1 MEFASTVIEPPRF
14 PPTAP
19 APSEPRVIRFDVS
32 FATIAKVMLAVAGAW
47 LLGQLVRVVLVLVAA
62 LFIGGTLSP
71 IIEWFETH
79 RVRRGLAIALVF
91 STLVIV
97 TVLMIVLTIPEL
109 LDQIKNLQAQEPVWR
124 ARAVEWLSRSPLT
137 VPLAGTLR
145 DLRIDTFTNLS
156 AANAIAFS
164 TRVGGFLAYSM
175 AAIFLA
181 LYGLIDRDRLR
192 GILFAMVPRER
203 HMRLSRIMLRLE
215 TIVGGYIRGQVITS
229 TLMAAFMFI
238 LLTACGVPNAL
249 ALAVFGGAADV
260 LPYIGPILT
269 IGPAVVAS
277 LGQGALTATV
287 VLILMF
293 AYEEFESRVLIPVV
307 YGRALRLPSTVVM
320 FALLVGTTLMG
331 IVGALVALPV
341 AAALVM
347 LVQEL
352 RFELPGE
359 PAPGVG
365 NKRRKD
371 DDQGNWLY
379 ADLTRGMPAEQAAAI
394 AVELSDERKKQ
405 EAGAELAPVAVP
417 AP

>member
-1 MEFASTVIEPPRF
+1 MIEPPRF
-14 PPTAP
+14 PPVAP
-19 APSEPRVIRFDVS
+19 APSEPRIIRFDIT
-32 FATIAKVMLAVAGAW
+32 FATIAKVMLAVAGVW
-47 LLGQLVRVVLVLVAA
+47 ILGQLVPVLLVLVAA

-71 IIEWFETH
+71 IIEWFEAH
-79 RVRRGLAIALVF
+79 RIRRGLAITFVF
-91 STLVIV
+91 GALVIV
-97 TVLMIVLTIPEL
+97 TVFVIVLTIPEL
-109 LDQIKNLQAQEPVWR
+109 LDQVKNLQAAEPAWR
-124 ARAVEWLSRSPLT
+124 ARAVAWLSRSPLT
-137 VPLAGTLR
+137 VPLASALR
-145 DLRIDTFTNLS
+145 DLRLATWTNLS
-156 AANAIAFS
+156 AASAIAFS
-164 TRVGGFLAYSM
+164 TRIGEFLAYSM

-192 GILFAMVPRER
+192 GILFAVVPRER
-203 HMRLSRIMLRLE
+203 HMRLSRIMLHLE

-238 LLTACGVPNAL
+238 LLAACGVPNAL

-260 LPYIGPILT
+260 LPYIGPFLT

-277 LGQGALTATV
+277 ISQGPLTATV

-293 AYEEFESRVLIPVV
+293 VYEEFESRFLIPVV
-307 YGRALRLPSTVVM
+307 YGRALRLPSTMVM

-331 IVGALVALPV
+331 IVGALLALPV

-359 PAPGVG
+359 PAPGAG
-365 NKRRKD
+365 NQRRKD
-371 DDQGNWLY
+371 DDRGNWLY
-379 ADLTRGMPAEQAAAI
+379 ADLTKGMPAEQAAAI
-394 AVELSDERKKQ
+394 AVELTDERKKE
-405 EAGAELAPVAVP
+405 EAGAELAPVAAP

>member
-1 MEFASTVIEPPRF
+1 MIEPPRV
-14 PPTAP
+14 PTAP
-19 APSEPRVIRFDVS
+19 APPEPRVIRFDVS
-32 FATIAKVMLAVAGAW
+32 LATIAKVMLAVAGAW
-47 LLGQLVRVVLVLVAA
+47 LLGQLVPVLLVLVAA

-71 IIEWFETH
+71 IIEWFEAH
-79 RVRRGLAIALVF
+79 RVRRGLAITLVF
-91 STLVIV
+91 GALVIV
-97 TVLMIVLTIPEL
+97 TVLIILLTIPEL
-109 LDQIKNLQAQEPVWR
+109 LDQVKNLQAQEPAWR
-124 ARAVEWLSRSPLT
+124 ARAVAWLGRSPLT
-137 VPLAGTLR
+137 VPLAGALR
-145 DLRIDTFTNLS
+145 DLRIATWANLS

-164 TRVGGFLAYSM
+164 TRIGEFLAYSM

-192 GILFAMVPRER
+192 GILFAVVPRGR
-203 HMRLSRIMLRLE
+203 HMRLSRIMLHLE

-238 LLTACGVPNAL
+238 LLAACGVPNAL

-260 LPYIGPILT
+260 LPYIGPFLT

-277 LGQGALTATV
+277 LGQGALTTTV

-293 AYEEFESRVLIPVV
+293 AYEEFESRFLIPVV

-331 IVGALVALPV
+331 IVGALLALPV

-365 NKRRKD
+365 NQRRRD
-371 DDQGNWLY
+371 DDRGNWLY
-379 ADLTRGMPAEQAAAI
+379 ADLTKGMPAEQAAAI
-394 AVELSDERKKQ
+394 AVELTDERKKE
-405 EAGAELAPVAVP
+405 EAGAEQAPVAVP